1 MPRQRQTRVRQQLV
15 CRQIARLAAV
25 EDCLGDVAE
34 ANDAGE
40 IGGLTP
46 ARLASAAK
54 DMSAL
59 LHECG
64 VEQVRPDPDFLGLEL
79 APPRSSISRPGAR
92 SEGHYATLDE
102 TAAVAVGLIGGQ
114 SSQFPTGR
122 NKLH

>member
-64 VEQVRPDPDFLGLEL
+64 VEQARPDPDSWVLSSHLL
-79 APPRSSISRPGAR
+79 DRVYLDRVLDPRVTMPLLTKPPLSLS
-92 SEGHYATLDE
+92 
-102 TAAVAVGLIGGQ
+102 V
-114 SSQFPTGR
+114 
-122 NKLH
+122 